1 MYLRRKVDCS
11 SYAQLMSFC
20 YKVTV
25 EFNKEVCKYCIRSN
39 VGIPFIKLMMENC
52 RGSAQTTAF

>member
-20 YKVTV
+20 YNKVSRLNLIRKFV
-25 EFNKEVCKYCIRSN
+25 NIVYEVMSGYLLLN
-39 VGIPFIKLMMENC
+39 
-52 RGSAQTTAF
+52 

>member
-11 SYAQLMSFC
+11 SYAQLMS
-20 YKVTV
+20 VTV
-25 EFNKEVCKYCIRSN
+25 EFDKEVCKYCIRSN

-52 RGSAQTTAF
+52 RGYAQTTAF